1 MPNEAGVVDGS
12 TFKKNGMSGIQIPP
26 MELIQYT
33 CGTDDPCEYV
43 RSGQEVATMFTLA
56 ATRYGGAL
64 DSQGA
69 VLDFGCG
76 SGRLLGGMNFGQA
89 PVTGCDVGAPVAA
102 FSKEFYPNA
111 RVFHTDLMPPLPF
124 SDGEFGLVY
133 SFSVFSHLTEEV
145 ERAWLEELR
154 RVGSKDCLY
163 LITVQGEWMIEAT
176 LEAQEQADIR
186 RRGFGFKKVHGKRND
201 DLDFPDYY
209 ESSYH
214 TKQYICDHWSKLFNI
229 IDMIKG
235 DDPRKYLYDG
245 LKFESEGGCVPDF
258 RPMGQDLVIA
268 RRR

>member
-1 MPNEAGVVDGS
+1 
-12 TFKKNGMSGIQIPP
+12 
-26 MELIQYT
+26 
-33 CGTDDPCEYV
+33 
-43 RSGQEVATMFTLA
+43 MFTLA

-64 DSQGA
+64 DNQGA

-102 FSKEFYPNA
+102 FSKEFYPNF
-111 RVFHTDLMPPLPF
+111 RVVRTDLMPPLPF
-124 SDGEFGLVY
+124 KENEFGLVY

-145 ERAWLEELR
+145 EKAWLEELH
-154 RVGSKDCLY
+154 RVGSDGCLY

-176 LEAQEQADIR
+176 LEGHEQADIR
-186 RRGFGFKKVHGKRND
+186 RTGFGFKKVHGKRND
-201 DLDFPDYY
+201 ELDFPEYY

-214 TKQYICDHWSKLFNI
+214 TKQYVYDNWSKWFDI
-229 IDMIKG
+229 IDMVKG
-235 DDPRKYLYDG
+235 DDPRNYLYDD
-245 LKFESEGGCVPDF
+245 LEFESNGGFVPDF